1 MPEMNGDEV
10 SGKFGSSTRDAGKN
24 ERKCGYGEQEVVS
37 RFEENNL
44 SGFVQ
49 KPYQSRH
56 P

>member
-1 MPEMNGDEV
+1 MPVIM
-10 SGKFGSSTRDAGKN
+10 SS
-24 ERKCGYGEQEVVS
+24 GYGEQEITS

-49 KPYQSRH
+49 KPYQSDTLKSAIRKALAK